1 MVSDQLSNLQ
11 SIVIYT
17 ISFVGS
23 PNVKGSYCYKAN
35 ARVEGSEDL
44 RFCRTDC

>member
-23 PNVKGSYCYKAN
+23 PNVKGSYCKKAN
-35 ARVEGSEDL
+35 AIVVRSEDL
-44 RFCRTDC
+44 WFCKTDC